1 MPTRTHTRRDPQKG
15 KKEFSKNKGFTVI
28 ELLIAVAVVAIVT
41 SLALPSYRT
50 IIEKRQVTSGAQQ
63 IASFLSLA
71 QLEAVKRNEEVVVS
85 YSRTDDGNF
94 CIGIDAD
101 DGACDC
107 GANLN
112 SCTVD
117 GAPRVMTQDN
127 LNYPEAL
134 TAMTG
139 DGAFSFDPVRGML
152 TTFTDVASVSFV
164 SQPENTYALNVD
176 VGPTGR
182 VRICS
187 VNSGTQVPGFQT
199 CL

>member
-85 YSRTDDGNF
+85 YSAPDDGNW

-101 DGACDC
+101 DGVCDC
-107 GANLN
+107 GTNLN
-112 SCTVD
+112 SCTID
-117 GAPRVMTQDN
+117 GATRVMTQDN

-134 TAMTG
+134 TSMTG
-139 DGAFSFDPVRGML
+139 DGTFSFDPVRGML
-152 TTFTDVASVSFV
+152 TTFTDVASVGFV

-187 VNSGTQVPGFQT
+187 VDSSTKVPGFQT